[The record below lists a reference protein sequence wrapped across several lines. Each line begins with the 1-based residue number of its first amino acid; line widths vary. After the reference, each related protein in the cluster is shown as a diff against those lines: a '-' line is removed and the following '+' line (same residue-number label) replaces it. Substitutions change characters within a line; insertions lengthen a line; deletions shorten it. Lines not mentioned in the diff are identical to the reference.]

1 VTLLALLPI
10 GLVACGGA
18 TKEPDPWMPD
28 TAAFDSAE
36 PDEPVDEHTAPDEE
50 EPLPGPGECDG
61 VAEAIVIERELNQ
74 DTQLCAED
82 SYSLLGSVLVKE
94 GTTLYIE
101 PGTTLNMGD
110 NASFEHGEL
119 VIGRGARIEAI
130 GTVEAPIIMTG
141 PGSEDYPGLWGG
153 LVLHGLGPSSQD
165 TAGDPEDSSGTLQYL
180 KLHNAGADSSTAEGA
195 ALRLIS
201 QGSGTTIDH
210 IEIKSSASSA
220 ISVQGGTVDLSYLM
234 IRNTGRRALTWRGGY
249 TGTVQYAIIDSLR
262 QKSGLSGQQWGDDA
276 EESEINETPEIRSHP
291 KLYNLTIIN
300 SAGHAVRLRL
310 GTGAEL
316 ANSVIISSTKCAI
329 YVDEHSAAAGEVDI
343 HHLVIAWPRARAIC
357 LGQNEGGA
365 DGTPF
370 VSALMEMDAML
381 DGYIPR
387 PDSPTLERDNV
398 DQDISAFMG
407 AIESTESDWTVGW
420 TD

>member
-1 VTLLALLPI
+1 
-10 GLVACGGA
+10 
-18 TKEPDPWMPD
+18 
-28 TAAFDSAE
+28 
-36 PDEPVDEHTAPDEE
+36 
-50 EPLPGPGECDG
+50 
-61 VAEAIVIERELNQ
+61 
-74 DTQLCAED
+74 
-82 SYSLLGSVLVKE
+82 
-94 GTTLYIE
+94 
-101 PGTTLNMGD
+101 
-110 NASFEHGEL
+110 

-141 PGSEDYPGLWGG
+141 PSSEDYPGLWGG

-210 IEIKSSASSA
+210 IEVKSSASSA
-220 ISVQGGTVDLSYLM
+220 ISVQGGNVDLSYLM
-234 IRNTGRRALTWRGGY
+234 IRNTGRRALNWRGGY

-300 SAGHAVRLRL
+300 SVGHAVRLRL

-343 HHLVIAWPRARAIC
+343 HHIVIAWPRARAIC

-387 PDSPTLERDNV
+387 PDSPTLGRDNV